1 MRDELHPRGD
11 PRNGDFH
18 QALRRF
24 FELAQDVIVVS
35 LCLIVLAI
43 MAQSIWTLG
52 RFALVEG
59 REALVVL
66 SQIVLLLILIEL
78 FRTLLFY
85 LSEHRVSVS
94 LMLEVAIV
102 SELRE
107 VVLSPPTASN
117 VQQIYGNTLLLA
129 VLGALLIADRYLSG
143 RRQLLHRREPSR
155 PPPHQSSVS

>member
-1 MRDELHPRGD
+1 MPDEPHRRGD
-11 PRNGDFH
+11 PPDADLH
-18 QALRRF
+18 QRLRRS
-24 FELAQDVIVVS
+24 FELAQDAIVVA
-35 LCLIVLAI
+35 LCVIVLAI
-43 MAQSIWTLG
+43 MVQSLWSLG

-59 REALVVL
+59 RNVLVVL

-107 VVLSPPTASN
+107 VVLSPPTGLN
-117 VQQIYGNTLLLA
+117 VQQILGNTLLLA
-129 VLGALLIADRYLSG
+129 VLGVLLLADRYLS
-143 RRQLLHRREPSR
+143 QHRRLFHRHER
-155 PPPHQSSVS
+155 EMVR